1 MYVRDYMSTDPVT
14 ISPQDSVGDALE
26 LLKKH
31 SIRRLPVM
39 AKDKLVGIVTEA
51 DLLKASPSPASGLS
65 IHEINY
71 LFPKIKIKEIMVK
84 DVVTIDPDAA
94 IEEAAVV
101 MRENKFGT
109 LVVVKNGK
117 MTGLI
122 TESDLFKAFIDVFGF
137 DRPGVRIMVI
147 FDDEIGSL
155 GKLASLVSSLDIY
168 IISLVITYDKDGRV
182 KTVMRLQTDDR
193 DKVVKELKKN
203 GYEVIG

>member
-39 AKDKLVGIVTEA
+39 AKNKLVGIVTEA

-109 LVVVKNGK
+109 LVVVKDGK

-137 DRPGVRIMVI
+137 DRPGVRIVAI

-182 KTVMRLQTDDR
+182 KTVMRLQTEDR
-193 DKVVKELKKN
+193 DKVVNELKKN

>member
-39 AKDKLVGIVTEA
+39 AKNKLVGIVTEA

-71 LFPKIKIKEIMVK
+71 LFPKIKIKDIMVK

-109 LVVVKNGK
+109 LVVVKDGK

-137 DRPGVRIMVI
+137 DRPGVRIVAI

-182 KTVMRLQTDDR
+182 KTVMRLQTEDR